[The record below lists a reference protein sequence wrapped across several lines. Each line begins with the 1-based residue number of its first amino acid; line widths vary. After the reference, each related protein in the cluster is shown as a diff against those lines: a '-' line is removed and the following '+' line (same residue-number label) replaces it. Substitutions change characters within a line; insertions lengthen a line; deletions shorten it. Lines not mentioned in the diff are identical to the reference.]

1 MSECPMFAVTCLCG
15 CCARVHL
22 DQGWICPILWKGL
35 SKPDGSQ
42 NAVQLRQQAWLD
54 TWKRTKAFAT
64 PVEFCD
70 SAPVLTT
77 RSATLHVRSISNEDC
92 IDAACRLASMH
103 GNCGILNMSSA
114 RRAGGGVWRGAR
126 AQEEE
131 LCRRSNLFAAL
142 MCSRDQYPLHGKVL
156 VHKDVVF
163 FKKGAPDY
171 ARVKRRNQRKLTV
184 FTSPA
189 VKATWPCNHLE
200 EMRRRINTLVAEVEK
215 TGVVAMVFGAW
226 GCGRFGLN
234 PQVVANLFKERLL
247 QSSVPIVHFGIVDDH
262 NGSGNYD
269 AFRKIMC
276 SV

>member
-1 MSECPMFAVTCLCG
+1 MSEFAVTCLCG

-22 DQGWICPILWKGL
+22 DEGWICPILWDKL
-35 SKPDGSQ
+35 WSKHGGRQD
-42 NAVQLRQQAWLD
+42 AVRLRQDVWSD
-54 TWKRTKAFAT
+54 TYDRTKAFAT
-64 PVEFCD
+64 PMEFCD
-70 SAPVLTT
+70 GAPVLATM
-77 RSATLHVRSISNEDC
+77 SATATSRVRSISNEDC
-92 IDAACRLASMH
+92 IDAACRLGSMY

-114 RRAGGGVWRGAR
+114 RRVGGGVWRGAR

-131 LCRRSNLFAAL
+131 LCRRSNLYVAL
-142 MCSRDQYPLHGKVL
+142 MRSHDRYPLHGKVL

-171 ARVKRRNQRKLTV
+171 ARVKRRNQQKLTV

-189 VKATWPCNHLE
+189 VKATWPGNNLE

-226 GCGRFGLN
+226 GCGSFGLN
-234 PQVVANLFKERLL
+234 PQMVASLFRERLIR
-247 QSSVPIVHFGIVDDH
+247 SSIPIVHFGIVDDH
-262 NGSGNYD
+262 NGSDNYN
-269 AFRKIMC
+269 AFRKILC

>member
-1 MSECPMFAVTCLCG
+1 M
-15 CCARVHL
+15 
-22 DQGWICPILWKGL
+22 GL

-42 NAVQLRQQAWLD
+42 DAVELRRHAWLD
-54 TWKRTKAFAT
+54 TWKRIKAFAA
-64 PVEFCD
+64 PMEFCD
-70 SAPVLTT
+70 SAPVLT
-77 RSATLHVRSISNEDC
+77 RSATPRVRAISNEDC
-92 IDAACRLASMH
+92 IDAACRLAGVY

-131 LCRRSNLFAAL
+131 LCRRSNLYVAL

-171 ARVKRRNQRKLTV
+171 ARVKRENQRKLTV

-226 GCGRFGLN
+226 GCGSFGLN

-269 AFRKIMC
+269 AFRKILC